1 MRYSVLY
8 FHCRLRRCIA
18 GPFSPD
24 MQVSSHMFAITHDA
38 RLIITAGHWDN
49 SLRVFATRSIPHN
62 LWSRCGS
69 TQNRRVC
76 VLSFTPPWS

>member
-49 SLRVFATRSIPHN
+49 SLRVFATR
-62 LWSRCGS
+62 
-69 TQNRRVC
+69 
-76 VLSFTPPWS
+76 

>member
-49 SLRVFATRSIPHN
+49 SLRVFATRSKQLTRIVGHT
-62 LWSRCGS
+62 GKFA
-69 TQNRRVC
+69 
-76 VLSFTPPWS
+76 FTVNKKGNCLC

>member
-49 SLRVFATRSIPHN
+49 SLRVFATRSNFCFVISIIKHP
-62 LWSRCGS
+62 G
-69 TQNRRVC
+69 
-76 VLSFTPPWS
+76 FP